1 MTPARGENY
10 IAERAHFK
18 VMKDGA
24 FYTDLYPERRQYMVQ
39 PMPTTEAAIES
50 HLIGDLYAVVGEGDG
65 KGAWTVRIY
74 EEPLVPWIWSGC
86 LLMVLGGIVS
96 LSDRR
101 YRVGAPSRSHVAQ
114 ALPAAGE

>member
-1 MTPARGENY
+1 M
-10 IAERAHFK
+10 
-18 VMKDGA
+18 
-24 FYTDLYPERRQYMVQ
+24 
-39 PMPTTEAAIES
+39 
-50 HLIGDLYAVVGEGDG
+50 
-65 KGAWTVRIY
+65 RIY

>member
-1 MTPARGENY
+1 
-10 IAERAHFK
+10 
-18 VMKDGA
+18 
-24 FYTDLYPERRQYMVQ
+24 MVQ

-50 HLIGDLYAVVGEGDG
+50 HLLGDLYAVIGEGDG

-101 YRVGAPSRSHVAQ
+101 YRVGAPSRAQMAQ